1 MVNWFRL
8 VIFCFISITA
18 SGVNAEIYQYED
30 KFGKKIYVD
39 SLSKVPPEYRDQL
52 TSREIQEPNLSQE
65 QLDAI
70 EYKVNKSQA
79 LYLLNRERS
88 KIQAQLK
95 KWLTPFKLVGNRVLV
110 PVKVTYANRTKQL
123 SLIMDTGASIT
134 VVHRKSVESLTPS
147 LRKGV
152 DAVVADGSIVNTQ
165 TIRFDRIEIGPYRAK
180 NIVSTVLDYQGGA
193 GQSNGLLG
201 MDFLFQAKYKLDKEN
216 RTIIWNPERY
226 AKYQERLKVLDK
238 QEQQLR
244 NDEVA
249 PAELQTE

>member
-1 MVNWFRL
+1 MASWFRL
-8 VIFCFISITA
+8 VLFCFISITA
-18 SGVNAEIYQYED
+18 QAVNAEIYQYED

-39 SLSKVPPEYRDQL
+39 RLSKVPPEYRDQL
-52 TSREIQEPNLSQE
+52 TSREIQQPNLSQE

-70 EYKVNKSQA
+70 QNKVNKFQT
-79 LYLLNRERS
+79 LYLINRERS

-95 KWLTPFKLVGNRVLV
+95 KWLTPFTLVGNRILV
-110 PVKVTYANRTKQL
+110 PVKVTYGSRTKQL
-123 SLIMDTGASIT
+123 SLIMDTGASVT
-134 VVHRKSVESLTPS
+134 VVHRSSVASLNPS

-152 DAVVADGSIVNTQ
+152 NAVVADGSIVNTE
-165 TIRFDRIEIGPYRAK
+165 TIRFNRIEIGPYTAK
-180 NIVSTVLDYQGGA
+180 NIVSTVLDYQGGT

-201 MDFLFQAKYKLDKEN
+201 MDFLFQAKYKLDKQK

-226 AKYQERLKVLDK
+226 SKYQERLKVLDK

-249 PAELQTE
+249 PAELQAE